1 MTSRRAVPL
10 FALAALAAWLTA
22 CGGGSKT
29 PPTPPAIA
37 VALSPAAPTS
47 LVAGG
52 TASLTAVV
60 SNDSNNAGVRWTVT
74 CSSSSCGTFS
84 SASSPSGTATTY
96 TAPSTPPNPAT
107 VTVTATS
114 ATDTTKTASATITI
128 SAPIT
133 NILANGTYVYHLAGD
148 DATGPYFV
156 AGAFTVQNGAIT
168 GGRQDFSDVSNFY
181 TNNLMASGSS
191 LSAAGSNIQIVLNT
205 GNTNI
210 GVSGVETLRG
220 VRVSGSRVLI
230 SEFDTFASATGS
242 LDLQTSTA
250 APSGGYAFSVRG
262 TDGTQQQYALA
273 IGGVLNINGSSV
285 VVANSVFDYNDGG
298 SIGKGLSFSSGS
310 VSTPDT
316 FGRITI
322 TLTPNTPNLLGF
334 ILTGYI
340 VGTNQIQLVASQI
353 DALGGDL
360 GGMALG
366 QGTHTGNFTTSSV
379 SGSTYV
385 FTGVGADASGSLHIS
400 GGLVLNSNGT
410 VSGTIALNDFANF
423 GSVTI
428 AGGNYIVDSTGR
440 VSITNVTPSLVQGTP
455 FAFELYLDGNGNA
468 MEIGLD
474 SSQLNAAQAY
484 QQTVSSSASFA
495 GTYALA
501 GQGFGNFTNSVPA
514 WGAVGPAVVA
524 SNALTGFTD
533 YNLQGATPTSNVTL
547 TGTETSSTATLA
559 VTGLNAATLS
569 TSNNYLYLPIDT
581 KRVIAIEVD
590 GSQLGLLLL
599 EGVGP

>member
-1 MTSRRAVPL
+1 V
-10 FALAALAAWLTA
+10 
-22 CGGGSKT
+22 
-29 PPTPPAIA
+29 
-37 VALSPAAPTS
+37 
-47 LVAGG
+47 
-52 TASLTAVV
+52 
-60 SNDSNNAGVRWTVT
+60 
-74 CSSSSCGTFS
+74 
-84 SASSPSGTATTY
+84 
-96 TAPSTPPNPAT
+96 
-107 VTVTATS
+107 
-114 ATDTTKTASATITI
+114 TDTTKTATATITI
-128 SAPIT
+128 T
-133 NILANGTYVYHLAGD
+133 NLLANGTYVYHLAGD

-156 AGAFTVQNGAIT
+156 AGAITVQNGAIT
-168 GGRQDFSDVSNFY
+168 GGRQDFSDVTNFY
-181 TNNLMASGSS
+181 TNDLVASGSS
-191 LSAAGSNIQIVLNT
+191 LTAAGSNLQIVLNT
-205 GNTNI
+205 GNTAI
-210 GVSGVETLRG
+210 GVGGVETLRG

-262 TDGTQQQYALA
+262 TDTQQFALA

-285 VVANSVFDYNDGG
+285 VVANSVLDYNDGG
-298 SIGKGLSFSSGS
+298 TVGKGLFFSSGS
-310 VSTPDT
+310 VSTPDS

-322 TLTPNTPNLLGF
+322 TLTPNTSGLLGF

-340 VGTNQIQLVASQI
+340 VGTNQIQLVASQM
-353 DALGGDL
+353 DPLGGDL

-366 QGTHTGNFTTSSV
+366 QGTHTGNFSTASV

-385 FTGVGADASGSLHIS
+385 FTGVGADANSSLHI
-400 GGLVLNSNGT
+400 GGALVLNSNNT
-410 VSGTIALNDFANF
+410 VSGTIALNDFSTF
-423 GSVTI
+423 GSASI

-474 SSQLNAAQAY
+474 SSQLNEAQAY
-484 QQTVSSSASFA
+484 QQTVSSTASFA
-495 GTYALA
+495 GTYALS
-501 GQGFGNFTNSVPA
+501 GQGFGNFADAVPA

-524 SNALTGFTD
+524 SSALTGFTD
-533 YNLQGATPTSNVTL
+533 YNLQGGTPTSNVTL

-569 TSNNYLYLPIDT
+569 MSDSYVYLPIDS
-581 KRVIAIEVD
+581 KRVIAIQDD
-590 GSQLGLLLL
+590 GNQLGLLLL

>member
-242 LDLQTSTA
+242 LDLQTSTP

-340 VGTNQIQLVASQI
+340 VGTNQIQLVASQM

>member
-1 MTSRRAVPL
+1 MTSRRAVSL
-10 FALAALAAWLTA
+10 FALAAVATLLTA

-29 PPTPPAIA
+29 LPTPPAIA

-60 SNDSNNAGVRWTVT
+60 SNDSSNAGVRWTVS
-74 CSSSSCGTFS
+74 CGSSSCGSFS
-84 SASSPSGTATTY
+84 SASTPSGTATTY
-96 TAPSTPPNPAT
+96 TAPFTSPSPAT

-128 SAPIT
+128 TIT
-133 NILANGTYVYHLAGD
+133 NLLANGTYVYHLAGD

-156 AGAFTVQNGAIT
+156 AGAFTVQNGVIT
-168 GGRQDFSDVSNFY
+168 GGKQDFSDITSFH
-181 TNNLMASGSS
+181 TDNLMASGSR
-191 LSAAGSNIQIVLNT
+191 LTVAGSNIQIVLNT
-205 GNTNI
+205 GNPNI
-210 GVSGVETLRG
+210 GVNGVETLRG

-242 LDLQTSTA
+242 LDLQTSIA

-285 VVANSVFDYNDGG
+285 VVANSVLDYNDGG
-298 SIGKGLSFSSGS
+298 SVEKGLFFSSGS
-310 VSTPDT
+310 VSTPDS

-322 TLTPNTPNLLGF
+322 TLTPNTPNLLRF

-340 VGTNQIQLVASQI
+340 VSANQIQLVASQM
-353 DALGGDL
+353 DPLGGDL

-366 QGTHTGNFTTSSV
+366 QGTHTGNFTTASV

-385 FTGVGADASGSLHIS
+385 FTGVGADANDSLHIG

-428 AGGNYIVDSTGR
+428 AGGTYIVDSTGR

-468 MEIGLD
+468 MEIGVD

-484 QQTVSSSASFA
+484 QQTVSSTAPFA
-495 GTYALA
+495 GTYALS

-524 SNALTGFTD
+524 SSALTGFTD
-533 YNLQGATPTSNVTL
+533 YNLQGGTPTSNVSL
-547 TGTETSSTATLA
+547 TGTETSSKATLA
-559 VTGLNAATLS
+559 MTGLNAATLS
-569 TSNNYLYLPIDT
+569 MSDSYLYLPIDA

>member
-37 VALSPAAPTS
+37 LALSPAAPTS

-340 VGTNQIQLVASQI
+340 VGTNQIQLVASQM

>member
-340 VGTNQIQLVASQI
+340 VGTNQIQLVASQM

-385 FTGVGADASGSLHIS
+385 FTGVGADASGSS
-400 GGLVLNSNGT
+400 
-410 VSGTIALNDFANF
+410 
-423 GSVTI
+423 
-428 AGGNYIVDSTGR
+428 
-440 VSITNVTPSLVQGTP
+440 
-455 FAFELYLDGNGNA
+455 
-468 MEIGLD
+468 
-474 SSQLNAAQAY
+474 
-484 QQTVSSSASFA
+484 
-495 GTYALA
+495 
-501 GQGFGNFTNSVPA
+501 
-514 WGAVGPAVVA
+514 
-524 SNALTGFTD
+524 
-533 YNLQGATPTSNVTL
+533 
-547 TGTETSSTATLA
+547 
-559 VTGLNAATLS
+559 
-569 TSNNYLYLPIDT
+569 
-581 KRVIAIEVD
+581 
-590 GSQLGLLLL
+590 
-599 EGVGP
+599 